1 MYSKDSTKLT
11 KKENNMTSLI
21 DALVPIFGIVAV
33 FGMPLFIVWIALH
46 FNNKKKEQFHTS
58 LQKLIESG
66 QQLSPELLQSIP
78 GYVEE
83 EKKVS
88 DIKSGAILIGI
99 GIGVV
104 LLGKLGLDATVVWA
118 SGLLVASLGLA
129 LLAVG
134 IYAEKKNAKDNA

>member
-1 MYSKDSTKLT
+1 
-11 KKENNMTSLI
+11 MTNFI
-21 DALVPIFGIVAV
+21 DALVPIVGIVGV
-33 FGMPLFIVWIALH
+33 FGMPLFIVWIAMH

-134 IYAEKKNAKDNA
+134 IYTEKKNAKDNT